1 MRPYIGPGRPQI
13 SSRRL
18 EGMDLVLPD
27 LRESDD
33 FEDEIFEVNEPI
45 AFVANEEKV
54 AEFFIS
60 ESEFGRSSP
69 QPNDRVQIIYFKT
82 EVPQVAFSEVLKK
95 GFLQLV
101 RK

>member
-1 MRPYIGPGRPQI
+1 M
-13 SSRRL
+13 
-18 EGMDLVLPD
+18 LPE

-33 FEDEIFEVNEPI
+33 FEDEIFEVNDPI

-69 QPNDRVQIIYFKT
+69 QPNNRVEIIYFKT
-82 EVPQVAFSEVLKK
+82 KIPQVAFLR
-95 GFLQLV
+95 LQKVFCNL
-101 RK
+101 